1 MSTIVYQGFFE
12 PQPTETTTLR
22 LKLAAPKPKEFENT
36 ITKEVLRGDKNTT
49 NQMTE
54 KSDLG
59 GWSFL
64 QSLSNSTPK
73 KAMDSES
80 FYPSLRLSQKSLELC
95 TENLG
100 SETGSDDSS
109 DSNILSFPSM
119 DARCSKSTTT
129 TTTTT
134 TRRGHGHVS
143 SAKKGNTRSFPPPL
157 TTISGSNSIQV
168 RPHREGGRLIIEAVE
183 APCNRTCFEAERS
196 NGRLQLKFLKNCEF
210 FYDQKMSSDDNDND
224 NDEGNIGESESN
236 DDDTNK
242 TEDVFED
249 HEFEKNETNNNIVEE
264 VKTVGY
270 MKKDKD
276 GNRKDVEVE
285 MGREKFQR
293 HNRRCK
299 ESGHGNNNK
308 GLCYREAFWVAT

>member
-1 MSTIVYQGFFE
+1 MSTIVYQGFLE

-22 LKLAAPKPKEFENT
+22 LKLAAPKPIEMENS
-36 ITKEVLRGDKNTT
+36 VTT
-49 NQMTE
+49 NQVTQ

-59 GWSFL
+59 GWNFL
-64 QSLSNSTPK
+64 QSLSNSNPK
-73 KAMDSES
+73 KPLDDEA
-80 FYPSLRLSQKSLELC
+80 FYPSLKLSQKSLELC

-100 SETGSDDSS
+100 SETGSDDTS
-109 DSNILSFPSM
+109 DTNILSFASL
-119 DARCSKSTTT
+119 DARTANLSTTT
-129 TTTTT
+129 AAAIT
-134 TRRGHGHVS
+134 TRRAQGHVS
-143 SAKKGNTRSFPPPL
+143 SVKKANTRSFPPPL

-183 APCNRTCFEAERS
+183 APCNRTCFETERS

-210 FYDQKMSSDDNDND
+210 FYDQKMSSEDTEDDN
-224 NDEGNIGESESN
+224 ISESEAK
-236 DDDTNK
+236 DDDTSK

-249 HEFEKNETNNNIVEE
+249 DKFEKNDANYNIVGE
-264 VKTVGY
+264 VQNGGY
-270 MKKDKD
+270 MNKDMD
-276 GNRKDVEVE
+276 GNRNDVEVE

>member
-1 MSTIVYQGFFE
+1 MSTIVYQNFLE
-12 PQPTETTTLR
+12 PQSTETTTLR
-22 LKLAAPKPKEFENT
+22 LKLAAPKPIEF
-36 ITKEVLRGDKNTT
+36 KNTNT
-49 NQMTE
+49 KQVQVTE
-54 KSDLG
+54 KSDSG
-59 GWSFL
+59 GWNFL

-100 SETGSDDSS
+100 SETGSDDAS
-109 DSNILSFPSM
+109 DTNILSFPSV
-119 DARCSKSTTT
+119 DARYTKSTTA
-129 TTTTT
+129 TT
-134 TRRGHGHVS
+134 TRRARVNVS

-210 FYDQKMSSDDNDND
+210 FYHQKMSSEDRQDN
-224 NDEGNIGESESN
+224 NIGESESN

-242 TEDVFED
+242 TEDVFQD
-249 HEFEKNETNNNIVEE
+249 DEFEKYDANNNIGEE
-264 VKTVGY
+264 VKDVGY
-270 MKKDKD
+270 MKTDKD
-276 GNRKDVEVE
+276 GNRKDVEVQ
-285 MGREKFQR
+285 MGREKYQR

-299 ESGHGNNNK
+299 ESGHGNNNDK

>member
-22 LKLAAPKPKEFENT
+22 LKLAAPKPIEYQSTNT
-36 ITKEVLRGDKNTT
+36 KQVLRENLCDKNTT
-49 NQMTE
+49 SQMT
-54 KSDLG
+54 KNPDLG
-59 GWSFL
+59 GWNWL

-73 KAMDSES
+73 KPLDSAS
-80 FYPSLRLSQKSLELC
+80 FYPSLKLSQKSLELC

-109 DSNILSFPSM
+109 DINIFSFTSLETRS
-119 DARCSKSTTT
+119 AKSTTT
-129 TTTTT
+129 TTAT
-134 TRRGHGHVS
+134 TRRTQGQIS
-143 SAKKGNTRSFPPPL
+143 SAKKANTRSFPPPL
-157 TTISGSNSIQV
+157 TTISGSNSLQV

-210 FYDQKMSSDDNDND
+210 FYDQKMRSEDNENDN
-224 NDEGNIGESESN
+224 IGKSEAK
-236 DDDTNK
+236 DDDTNIK
-242 TEDVFED
+242 EDVFEAD
-249 HEFEKNETNNNIVEE
+249 EFGKNDANNNIVDEI
-264 VKTVGY
+264 KKGGY
-270 MKKDKD
+270 MKKDMD

>member
-22 LKLAAPKPKEFENT
+22 LKLAAPKPIDFENT
-36 ITKEVLRGDKNTT
+36 ITTEVFRDDKKNTT
-49 NQMTE
+49 NQMTK

-59 GWSFL
+59 GWNFL

-73 KAMDSES
+73 KAVDSEK

-100 SETGSDDSS
+100 SETGSDDTG
-109 DSNILSFPSM
+109 DIDILSFTSTE
-119 DARCSKSTTT
+119 ARSVKSTTT
-129 TTTTT
+129 TTTTM
-134 TRRGHGHVS
+134 TRRAQGHVS
-143 SAKKGNTRSFPPPL
+143 SAKKANTRSFPPPL

-168 RPHREGGRLIIEAVE
+168 RPHREGGRLIMEAVE

-210 FYDQKMSSDDNDND
+210 FYDQTMSSEDNQDD
-224 NDEGNIGESESN
+224 NIGESESKDN
-236 DDDTNK
+236 DTSK
-242 TEDVFED
+242 TEDVFEED
-249 HEFEKNETNNNIVEE
+249 EANNNIVDE
-264 VKTVGY
+264 VKNVGY
-270 MKKDKD
+270 MKKDMD

-285 MGREKFQR
+285 MGRDKFQR

-299 ESGHGNNNK
+299 ESGHGNNNNK
-308 GLCYREAFWVAT
+308 GICFREAFWVAT